1 MGRVY
6 SLTHSLHQL
15 KMEGEMEQPIY
26 ELANTRKSG
35 EHTPSP
41 SLKNLTE
48 EGRLPCNVVVHQTS
62 YGEYSGLLGDG
73 QELEVYFHKLM
84 PIVTIKTTE
93 RDYTVPVNTTFL
105 FSVLYNPTDD
115 LIKARTGHIFNTV
128 AELMSATPLPSAVHV
143 GTECTCNTALGS
155 GRGGEK
161 NPPSTLKVGQLLV
174 IVGLCTET
182 RFGRNKTFL
191 KCLALEDNES
201 TEVYLKESC
210 KGHFS
215 TQESLLLFPLPLLLK
230 HAKLPIMTSAYE
242 SKSQSLHPRFKN
254 KYAIIEDGPSSLS
267 SFIAS
272 TLHPIE
278 AEPISSSS
286 TSGQLIEMYTT
297 LPLHYDIANKS
308 YQELTQV
315 KQNMSSMY
323 QSLSPGSI
331 TAVLYSTGE
340 VEALQSD
347 FLSPLNNE
355 EWMNQIL
362 LPPSIKAKNKLKKKK
377 PPPPPPPPLL
387 PDPSTNSGT
396 TSFKRDKP
404 PPLKEKPKLT
414 HKKNKTSKQDGSHL
428 PEIPSISSSLKP
440 PSPSMVQSVEYD
452 VVSYQHASQINSN
465 PAYGL
470 VTSPQGSEKS
480 SAQSVEYDAV
490 NYQHASQIDSNLAY
504 GLVTLPQ
511 GSKKSSKWQ

>member
-1 MGRVY
+1 MNMGRVY
-6 SLTHSLHQL
+6 SSTHSLHQL
-15 KMEGEMEQPIY
+15 RMEGEEEQPTY
-26 ELANTRKSG
+26 ELVNTRKSG

-41 SLKNLTE
+41 SLKDLTE
-48 EGRLPCNVVVHQTS
+48 EGRLPCNIVVHQTS

-93 RDYTVPVNTTFL
+93 RDYTVPVNTSFL

-161 NPPSTLKVGQLLV
+161 NPPSILKIGQLLV

-201 TEVYLKESC
+201 TEVYLKEDC

-230 HAKLPIMTSAYE
+230 HVKLPIMTSAYE

-254 KYAIIEDGPSSLS
+254 KYAIIEDSPSSLS
-267 SFIAS
+267 SFIVS
-272 TLHPIE
+272 TLHSIE
-278 AEPISSSS
+278 AEPISSS
-286 TSGQLIEMYTT
+286 TSGHLIEMYTT
-297 LPLHYDIANKS
+297 LPLHYDMANKS

-323 QSLSPGSI
+323 QSLSPRSI

-340 VEALQSD
+340 VDALQND
-347 FLSPLNNE
+347 FLSPLNNK
-355 EWMNQIL
+355 EWMNEIL
-362 LPPSIKAKNKLKKKK
+362 LPPSIKAKNKFKEKK
-377 PPPPPPPPLL
+377 PPPPPPPNL
-387 PDPSTNSGT
+387 SGTT
-396 TSFKRDKP
+396 TSFKMKKP

-414 HKKNKTSKQDGSHL
+414 HKPSKQDGSHL
-428 PEIPSISSSLKP
+428 TSISSSLKP

-452 VVSYQHASQINSN
+452 VVSYQHASQIDSN
-465 PAYGL
+465 P
-470 VTSPQGSEKS
+470 
-480 SAQSVEYDAV
+480 
-490 NYQHASQIDSNLAY
+490 AY

-511 GSKKSSKWQ
+511 GSEKSSKWQ